1 MKKSQKKQTKTVK
14 LYSRILNSKI
24 FIISSIIVSGVAL
37 TAMVLIVSFLVRHGD
52 EPTQL
57 GVSFSK
63 TYAEELGINWQT
75 AYEGV
80 LKDLGFKKLRLMSY
94 WDEHE
99 KERDIYDFSSLDW
112 QMDLAAQYGAKVSL
126 AVGHRQPRWP
136 ECHTPNW
143 AKQLETKQQNA
154 KLLEYLE
161 TVSLR
166 YRYHPALESYQLEN
180 EIFNRM
186 FGECPDFDRDLL
198 NQEYNLVKKIDPQHP
213 VIINVSNQS
222 GTPIR
227 QPVGD
232 EVGFS
237 LYKKA
242 YGQILGIGYY
252 WSFRYVP
259 SAWHT
264 LRASIIEL
272 MHGNPTFVHE
282 LQTEPWGPV
291 ATKYMSIEEQNKS
304 MDPEQLRNNIKFAEN
319 TGMSRIYIWGAEWW
333 YWRLHNFNDPS
344 LWNAVQEEVAK
355 RPYPG

>member
-1 MKKSQKKQTKTVK
+1 MKKNPKKQKKSGK
-14 LYSRILNSKI
+14 LTSRLLSSKFFI
-24 FIISSIIVSGVAL
+24 FFSIIISSLFLFAI
-37 TAMVLIVSFLVRHGD
+37 VLIVSFLIRHAG

-63 TYAEELGINWQT
+63 NYAEELGINWQT

-80 LKDLGFKKLRLMSY
+80 LRDLGFRKLRLMSY

-99 KERDIYDFSSLDW
+99 KERDQYDFTSLDW
-112 QMDLAAQYGAKVSL
+112 QMDLAAKYKAKVSL
-126 AVGHRQPRWP
+126 AIGHRQPRWP

-143 AKQLETKQQNA
+143 AKKLERNQQDA
-154 KLLEYLE
+154 ELLEYLE
-161 TVSLR
+161 AVTLR
-166 YRYHPALESYQLEN
+166 YRDHPALESYQLEN
-180 EIFNRM
+180 EIFNRL

-198 NQEYNLVKKIDPQHP
+198 AKEYGLVKKLDPAHS

-222 GTPIR
+222 GTPVR

-237 LYKKA
+237 MYKKA
-242 YGQILGIGYY
+242 YGEIFGMGYY
-252 WSFRYVP
+252 WSFWYVP

-264 LRASIIEL
+264 LRAAVIEL
-272 MHGNPTFVHE
+272 LHSSPTFVHE

-291 ATKYMSIEEQNKS
+291 PTKDMTIEEQNKS
-304 MDPEQLRNNIKFAEN
+304 MDSEQLKKNIRFAEN

-333 YWRLHNFNDPS
+333 YWRMDNFNDPS
-344 LWNAVQEEVAK
+344 LWNTVQEEVAK
-355 RPYPG
+355 RPYPL

>member
-1 MKKSQKKQTKTVK
+1 MFA
-14 LYSRILNSKI
+14 I
-24 FIISSIIVSGVAL
+24 
-37 TAMVLIVSFLVRHGD
+37 VLIVSFLIRHAG

-63 TYAEELGINWQT
+63 NYAEELGINWQT

-80 LKDLGFKKLRLMSY
+80 LRDLGFRKLRLMSY

-99 KERDIYDFSSLDW
+99 KERDQYDFTSLDW
-112 QMDLAAQYGAKVSL
+112 QMDLAAKYKAKVSL
-126 AVGHRQPRWP
+126 AIGHRQPRWP

-143 AKQLETKQQNA
+143 AKKLERNQQDA
-154 KLLEYLE
+154 ELLEYLE
-161 TVSLR
+161 AVTLR
-166 YRYHPALESYQLEN
+166 YRDHPALESYQLEN
-180 EIFNRM
+180 EIFNRL

-198 NQEYNLVKKIDPQHP
+198 AKEYGLVKKLDPAHS

-222 GTPIR
+222 GTPVR

-237 LYKKA
+237 MYKKA
-242 YGQILGIGYY
+242 YGEIFGMGYY
-252 WSFRYVP
+252 WSFWYVP

-264 LRASIIEL
+264 LRAAVIEL
-272 MHGNPTFVHE
+272 LHSSPTFVHE

-291 ATKYMSIEEQNKS
+291 PTKDMTIEEQNKS
-304 MDPEQLRNNIKFAEN
+304 MDSEQLKKNIRFAEN

-333 YWRLHNFNDPS
+333 YWRMDNFNDPS
-344 LWNAVQEEVAK
+344 LWNTVQEEVAK
-355 RPYPG
+355 RPYPL